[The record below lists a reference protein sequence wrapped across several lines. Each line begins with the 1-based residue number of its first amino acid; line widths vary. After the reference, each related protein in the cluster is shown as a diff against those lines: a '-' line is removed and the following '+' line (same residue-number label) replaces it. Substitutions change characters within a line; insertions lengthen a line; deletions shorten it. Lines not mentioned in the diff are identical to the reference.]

1 MVSAFVALLSKV
13 EERLAKME
21 GGLSGEWCHS
31 RYRTLVCISAV
42 SANINTLFLCSSPLL
57 LPYSQNPSRPRSQRV
72 PDPALTF
79 HADQTAVTWAAGPLD
94 CWAAGLLGCWT
105 AGLPACWLAGLLA
118 WRLAGAGAAARGASL
133 CRPAFPCRPPQ
144 HLRTISGKPFSHRLH
159 QRYRGSL
166 RDCVIRFRLRRGHS

>member
-94 CWAAGLLGCWT
+94 CWAAGLLGCWA
-105 AGLPACWLAGLLA
+105 AGLLGYRLAGLLA
-118 WRLAGAGAAARGASL
+118 CWLGDWLGQERLPVVPAFVDLHFLVGHRNTFVPFPASL
-133 CRPAFPCRPPQ
+133 
-144 HLRTISGKPFSHRLH
+144 LVTDSISGT
-159 QRYRGSL
+159 
-166 RDCVIRFRLRRGHS
+166 VAHSEIA